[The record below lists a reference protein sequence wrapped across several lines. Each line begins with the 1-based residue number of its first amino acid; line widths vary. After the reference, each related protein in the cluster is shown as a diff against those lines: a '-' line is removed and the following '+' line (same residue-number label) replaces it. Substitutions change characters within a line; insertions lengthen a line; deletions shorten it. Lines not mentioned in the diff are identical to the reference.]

1 MSVVYSLDSGFDED
15 LRNIVVLSL
24 LEKIHDGSF
33 SVSIFSCDNGKEKAF
48 NQMMLWLVKAF
59 ESECNA
65 RIRSR
70 LPKKTPD
77 SRGGDKML
85 LGSSFNESDYAG
97 KIDLELD
104 DYEFTSD
111 VDYITEILNMSI
123 REKLIKALGEDK
135 EAIVDD
141 YLASFT
147 YAEMAE
153 RHGGTEDRYRK
164 MFSRAMK
171 RVSGLWTG

>member
-1 MSVVYSLDSGFDED
+1 MSVVYSIDSGFDED
-15 LRNIVVLSL
+15 LRSIVVLSL
-24 LEKIHDGSF
+24 LKKIHNGLFTIPSF
-33 SVSIFSCDNGKEKAF
+33 TCEKGKEQAF
-48 NQMMLWLVKAF
+48 NQILKWLSEAF

-70 LPKKTPD
+70 LPKKTPT

-85 LGSSFNESDYAG
+85 LGSSFKESDYAG
-97 KIDLELD
+97 KIDHKSDE
-104 DYEFTSD
+104 YEFTSD
-111 VDYITEILNMSI
+111 VDHIAEILNMSI
-123 REKLIKALGEDK
+123 REKLIKELGEDK
-135 EAIVDD
+135 EEIVDD

-164 MFSRAMK
+164 MITRALK
-171 RVSGLWTG
+171 KVHGLWSA